1 MIEVVVRDDAE
12 ANWIAEPGDPTTLL
26 VLLAVAAAGPTA
38 ELLRVGASRD
48 VANAQERLELTAR
61 TSTSS
66 NDPTNQQAVTLTPH
80 DTLIHRP

>member
-1 MIEVVVRDDAE
+1 VLDLEAPVRERCPYVSA
-12 ANWIAEPGDPTTLL
+12 
-26 VLLAVAAAGPTA
+26 LAAMSP
-38 ELLRVGASRD
+38 RP
-48 VANAQERLELTAR
+48 QERLELTAR